1 MCKHIWERSHRCGNL
16 DMKENSLLP
25 WLQADFQQNTSQTNL
40 LAAKDA
46 CTEVRQK
53 STWLQSCVVTC
64 SFHLDY
70 VIVETNGK
78 LTGIFCIF
86 LSWKKSYPRSKKQYE
101 KSLNCA
107 RSQNYRKKA
116 SRSLLTD
123 GQGGSVVRV
132 RARKAGGLRSRPIWK
147 ERAPQ
152 MLVGWVRFPVGSDRR
167 LEKRYCLSSLV
178 LSVNGRVQGKV
189 NARCW
194 HWLATSAAFTAKVAA
209 WPTAQVSGEWGSRPL
224 QIKDYKAS
232 SIFFLSI
239 TIKKQWNQK
248 YWTDKATRL
257 LAWNTNW
264 STDIADL
271 PSVTTAWW
279 SSRTMTSAASARSPA
294 GRGTDESRCRTRAQ
308 CGPRTARWCRFYC
321 TTDKTWVLFSVKH
334 PSRLKHGR
342 AVQTHKRFWELL
354 YYLVRFAPLVWFF
367 LLAGGQGVN
376 WQGGSRVDLTW
387 LSCYK
392 RHFGTKFFSGKFDA
406 RHPQWCLNVN
416 TSKISCL
423 ATCCARREPH
433 GAKPSCEHSVWRT
446 LSPAYLPSFPV
457 NANCWRRCF
466 AAMRGLQYN
475 KGQLTC
481 RKRHKV
487 G

>member
-147 ERAPQ
+147 KRAPQ

-367 LLAGGQGVN
+367 LLTGGVKGRLDMIELLQTALRYEVLL
-376 WQGGSRVDLTW
+376 RKV
-387 LSCYK
+387 
-392 RHFGTKFFSGKFDA
+392 R
-406 RHPQWCLNVN
+406 
-416 TSKISCL
+416 
-423 ATCCARREPH
+423 CA
-433 GAKPSCEHSVWRT
+433 APSVMFERKHVQDK
-446 LSPAYLPSFPV
+446 LPSNLLRAQRTSRSQAELRAQRMKNSEPGLSAVFSRQRKLLTTLLCS
-457 NANCWRRCF
+457 NAWS
-466 AAMRGLQYN
+466 AVQ
-475 KGQLTC
+475 
-481 RKRHKV
+481 
-487 G
+487 